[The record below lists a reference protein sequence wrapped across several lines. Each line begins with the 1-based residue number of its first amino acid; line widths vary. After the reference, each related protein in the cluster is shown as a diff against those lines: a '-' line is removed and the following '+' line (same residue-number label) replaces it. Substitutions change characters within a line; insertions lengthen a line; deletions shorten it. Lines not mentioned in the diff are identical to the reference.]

1 MDLHVTFTLTE
12 RRSGF
17 GEKIVSIRFNNIE
30 DINDINLEL
39 GESV

>member
-1 MDLHVTFTLTE
+1 MDDHVTYTLRETTG
-12 RRSGF
+12 GF
-17 GEKIVSIRFNNIE
+17 GEKIVTIRFNNIE